1 MIEAVRTDTIAISH
15 VLFFALAS
23 AAACDLGKGD
33 DAGFDD
39 GMPDASTG
47 VASFDDGIAESSTSG
62 GYDSADTAPVTT
74 FPPDPSETSTSGG
87 SGCDASHTT
96 DPTTPPDTATSAGE
110 TYGDGD
116 EGVGSATSGSDSGP
130 LPGTEGGTSVGA
142 DTDGNECFAP
152 VGPGNF
158 EYGCL
163 CEDATCDIYYEGVE
177 QIPEFDGYCNCL
189 CQANGC
195 GEAVGGVAEGGGEE
209 G

>member
-1 MIEAVRTDTIAISH
+1 MDRRQLGACSHVVEAVRTDTIAISH

-39 GMPDASTG
+39 G
-47 VASFDDGIAESSTSG
+47 IAESSTSA

-110 TYGDGD
+110 TYGD

-130 LPGTEGGTSVGA
+130 LPDTEGGTSVGA
-142 DTDGNECFAP
+142 DTDGNACFVP
-152 VGPGNF
+152 VSPGNF
-158 EYGCL
+158 EYGCE
-163 CEDATCDIYYEGVE
+163 CEDPTCDIWYSNVE
-177 QIPEFDGYCNCL
+177 QIPAFEQLCDCL
-189 CQANGC
+189 CESKGC
-195 GEAVGGVAEGGGEE
+195 GGAVGGVGEAGGEE